1 MSLSN
6 GRWFINLLYF
16 MVVIMNIN
24 NLKVQRLLDSK
35 KQTSHVFH
43 LLMCIPTVGLWLF
56 VWILM
61 ILINTLR
68 NYNIERKIDNVLD
81 QIKAQ
86 ENIKTSNRILG

>member
-1 MSLSN
+1 
-6 GRWFINLLYF
+6 
-16 MVVIMNIN
+16 MNVN
-24 NLKVQRLLDSK
+24 NLKVQRLLSSK
-35 KQTSHVFH
+35 KQTAHVFH